1 MQKIDLPDLSG
12 ARGSSG
18 GGGILTA
25 AGAKK
30 VRNFFIPLV
39 LIILSNPVWGIY
51 KGKVFES
58 IS

>member
-1 MQKIDLPDLSG
+1 MVNSQLLSQ
-12 ARGSSG
+12 RRKS
-18 GGGILTA
+18 LTRDWVRVEE
-25 AGAKK
+25 GQK